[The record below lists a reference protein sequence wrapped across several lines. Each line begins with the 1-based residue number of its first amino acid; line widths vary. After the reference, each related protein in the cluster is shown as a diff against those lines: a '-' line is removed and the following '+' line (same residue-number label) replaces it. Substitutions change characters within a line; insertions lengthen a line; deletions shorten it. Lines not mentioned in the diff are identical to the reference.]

1 MSQLI
6 ASNYLNKLWI
16 TFSSKHTLWTSSAK
30 TPHLTMSTMIGMSKW
45 RMESASAKTITS
57 VSDAS
62 ISLHNCPRPQGS
74 WLMENTTN
82 ALTMQTTPN
91 QIKNGGTYA
100 VALSSVSQSMQ
111 IPLHTSSAAHQANR
125 FLSCSSLPTSFA
137 PLNVTIKWRMESHPR
152 SSAMSLSLRQISS
165 LYFS

>member
-6 ASNYLNKLWI
+6 ASNYLKKLWI

-62 ISLHNCPRPQGS
+62 ISLHN
-74 WLMENTTN
+74 
-82 ALTMQTTPN
+82 
-91 QIKNGGTYA
+91 
-100 VALSSVSQSMQ
+100 
-111 IPLHTSSAAHQANR
+111 
-125 FLSCSSLPTSFA
+125 
-137 PLNVTIKWRMESHPR
+137 
-152 SSAMSLSLRQISS
+152 
-165 LYFS
+165 